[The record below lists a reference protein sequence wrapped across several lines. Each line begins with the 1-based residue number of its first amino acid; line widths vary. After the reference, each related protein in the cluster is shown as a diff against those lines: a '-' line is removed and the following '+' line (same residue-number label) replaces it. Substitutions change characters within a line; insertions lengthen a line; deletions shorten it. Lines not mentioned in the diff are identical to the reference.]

1 MIFTLLNIKKIQT
14 AIFFIGTFCFVLP
27 INKPCLAQT
36 TFQDSSILPLIII
49 NTMGQVILD
58 EPKITAHMGIINNYQ
73 GLYNH
78 PTDSFNEYDGLIG
91 IELRGSSSSFFS
103 KKGYGVETRDS
114 LGQNNNVPLFGMP
127 SENDWVLHGPYSDKS
142 LIRNYLAYYCGS
154 RMYNY
159 CPRTQFVEIIINSE
173 YKGVYLFVEKIKRD
187 KGRVKVSKLDDD
199 DLSGDSLT
207 GGYIIKIDK
216 TTGVNNDS
224 WLSNF
229 QTNSSNPK
237 DVSFL
242 YHYPEADDI
251 KPAQKTYIQSFLF
264 TFENAL
270 SSPFFLDSIIGY
282 KQYTDINS
290 FVDYYL
296 LNEATRNVDGY
307 RISTFMYKDRDSENN
322 KLVIGPPWDYNLG
335 WGNADYC
342 DGGLTTGWASDFNSI
357 CPGDN
362 SQIPFWWQRMLTD
375 IEFLNRLNCR
385 WDELRQG
392 PFHTDSMFVLVDSM
406 GSILSQPAF
415 RNFNTWDILNTW
427 VWPNNFVGGTYSAE
441 LTYLKNWIANRF
453 LWIDNNLPG
462 FASDCSFLTDSE
474 IKKPSILIFPN
485 PYINQFYI
493 DIHGKNEKKEV
504 LISMYDLSGILIFS
518 HQSKVSSS
526 SVISSNE
533 LLKGKHIASG
543 IYILSIQFSDEKH
556 NYKLI
561 KK

>member
-1 MIFTLLNIKKIQT
+1 VIFNLFNIKKRQKVL
-14 AIFFIGTFCFVLP
+14 FFIGIFCFFNPLK
-27 INKPCLAQT
+27 NSFLAQLT
-36 TFQDSSILPLIII
+36 LQDSSVLPLIII
-49 NTMGQVILD
+49 NTTGQVILD
-58 EPKITAHMGIINNYQ
+58 EPKITAHMGIINKAQ

-78 PTDSFNEYDGLIG
+78 PTDSFNEYDGIIG
-91 IELRGSSSSFFS
+91 IEHRGSSSSFFS
-103 KKGYGVETRDS
+103 KKGYGLETRDS
-114 LGQNNNVPLFGMP
+114 LGQNNNVSLFGMP

-159 CPRTQFVEIIINSE
+159 CPRTQFVEIIINND

-187 KGRVKVSKLDDD
+187 KGRVKVSKLDED

-216 TTGVNNDS
+216 TTGINNDS

-229 QTNSSNPK
+229 QTNSPNPK

-251 KPAQKTYIQSFLF
+251 KPAQKTYIQSFMS

-270 SSPFFLDSIIGY
+270 SSAFFLDSSIGY
-282 KQYTDINS
+282 KQYVDINS

-307 RISTFMYKDRDSENN
+307 RISTFMYKDRDSDNN

-342 DGGLTTGWASDFNSI
+342 DGGLTTGWASDFNSV
-357 CPGDN
+357 CSGDN

-375 IEFLNRLNCR
+375 TEFLNRLNCR

-392 PFHTDSMFVLVDSM
+392 PFHTDSMFVLIDSM
-406 GSILSQPAF
+406 GSMLSQPAV

-441 LTYLKNWIANRF
+441 LNYLKNWIADRF
-453 LWIDNNLPG
+453 FWMDNNLPG
-462 FASDCSFLTDSE
+462 SASDCSFLTNSE
-474 IKKPSILIFPN
+474 IKAPSILTFPN
-485 PYINQFYI
+485 PYIDEFFINIQGG
-493 DIHGKNEKKEV
+493 DKKQEV
-504 LISMYDLSGILIFS
+504 LISMYDLSGVLIFN
-518 HQSKVSSS
+518 HKTNIISS
-526 SVISSNE
+526 SVISSNKM
-533 LLKGKHIASG
+533 LNGKYISNG
-543 IYILSIQFSDEKH
+543 IYILSIHIGFEKH

-561 KK
+561 KQ

>member
-1 MIFTLLNIKKIQT
+1 MIYFFEMKRASKSIFHAGAFFLLLSILKPYSAQLTL
-14 AIFFIGTFCFVLP
+14 
-27 INKPCLAQT
+27 
-36 TFQDSSILPLIII
+36 QDSSVLPLIII
-49 NTMGQVILD
+49 NTMGQQILD
-58 EPKITAHMGIINNYQ
+58 EPKITAHMGIIKKTQ
-73 GLYNH
+73 GVYNH
-78 PTDSFNEYDGLIG
+78 PTDTLNEYDGYIG
-91 IELRGSSSSFFS
+91 VEYRGSSSSFFL
-103 KKGYGVETRDS
+103 KKGYGLETRDS
-114 LGQNNNVPLFGMP
+114 LGQNNNVSLFGMP

-142 LIRNYLAYYCGS
+142 LMRNYLAYYCGS

-159 CPRTQFVEIIINSE
+159 CPRTQFVEIIINND

-187 KGRVKVSKLDDD
+187 KGRVKVSKLDAD

-216 TTGVNNDS
+216 TTGVNNDL

-229 QTNSSNPK
+229 QTISSNPR

-242 YHYPEADDI
+242 YHYPESDDI
-251 KPAQKTYIQSFLF
+251 KPAQKTYIQSFIS
-264 TFENAL
+264 TFENSL
-270 SSPFFLDSIIGY
+270 SSSFFLDSSIGY
-282 KQYTDINS
+282 KQYVDINS
-290 FVDYYL
+290 FIDYYL

-307 RISTFMYKDRDSENN
+307 RISTFMYKDRDNDNN

-375 IEFLNRLNCR
+375 TEFLNRLNCR
-385 WDELRQG
+385 WEELRQG
-392 PFHTDSMFVLVDSM
+392 PFHTDSMFALIDSV
-406 GSILSQPAF
+406 GSMLSQPAI

-441 LTYLKNWIANRF
+441 LNFLKNWINDRF
-453 LWIDNNLPG
+453 IWIDNNLPG
-462 FASDCSFLTDSE
+462 FATDCSFLTDSE
-474 IKKPSILIFPN
+474 IKESSILTFPN
-485 PYINQFYI
+485 PFVDEFYV
-493 DIHGKNEKKEV
+493 DIQGNNDKQELLV
-504 LISMYDLSGILIFS
+504 YLYDITGTLIFS
-518 HQSKVSSS
+518 YETNIISS

-533 LLKGKHIASG
+533 MLNGKYISNG
-543 IYILSIQFSDEKH
+543 IYILSVQLAGEKH

-561 KK
+561 KQ